1 MTEFIIRYRW
11 AIIAVSVALA
21 TGLGLLIPSS
31 ETDPDIRNYIPRS
44 LPSRVTNDSIE
55 KEFGVQDMI
64 IVLFTDSTILKSG
77 DLRQVKEVDR
87 ALSRMEGIGMV
98 NSLYTARK
106 IEGSD
111 GMMVVDPLIDRI
123 PETAEEM
130 ETLRQDILANRFAR
144 DIVVSSDMTAAAITG
159 TITSTVPEYET
170 LTRVDSVIAAQQG
183 EAQILTGGLPYIR
196 QFITGDVNHDAMI
209 LIPIAL
215 LIMLT
220 VLKLSL
226 GDWRSVL
233 IPFTVV
239 ILSTV
244 VTLGMIP
251 LLGWKFS
258 IIMCLAPIILIS
270 VANNYGIY
278 LVSRHQELSRS
289 DLPVTGKEMVRS
301 ITSSLNMP
309 ILFSGLTTIAGLL
322 GLLTHSIIPARQV
335 GILAAAG
342 VTLALAMS
350 LLLIPAL
357 IYMQHTPGRKPRRP
371 RSEKNDLISRS
382 LAKISAV
389 VIRRPGRVLLVSLVL
404 TLLVGTGMVFLRID
418 TNQENFFPH
427 KHPVRRAS
435 EIINTKFGGSQTI
448 SVMISGD
455 IKDPVLMH
463 RIDDLTQHL
472 KGSEG
477 VGGVFSISDVVR
489 EMSKALYEPTE
500 EGYDMIPAS
509 SAAIAQMFEL
519 YNMSGDPDDFKQLMN
534 FENTKAHLL
543 VRLSQPDNKIVR
555 DLRDDIK
562 SYTADFP
569 ARVTT
574 GGYAIIMIDFAQ
586 KIINGQVSSLAF
598 ALIIVLILLAIIF
611 RSLKG
616 GLIGSIPLAAS
627 IIIQFGVM
635 GITGVAIDAATALLS
650 SIMIGVGVDFTI
662 QFLWKYKNELKR
674 GKTQPEAIS
683 ETYRTTGRSIV
694 INGLSV
700 MAGFSATLFSG
711 FLSIRFF
718 GYLTLL
724 AIGSCLIYAIIVMPA
739 FMLWFKPRFIE
750 ANMKRINKNKEENE
764 KNVIPISSSIGSVT
778 AGYIGTAVR
787 SRAADGQES

>member
-1 MTEFIIRYRW
+1 MTDFIIKYRW
-11 AIIAVSVALA
+11 AIISVSVAMA
-21 TGLGLLIPSS
+21 VVLGLLIPSS
-31 ETDPDIRNYIPRS
+31 ETDPDIRNYIPRN
-44 LPSRVTNDSIE
+44 LDSRVTNDSIE

-64 IVLFTDSTILKSG
+64 MVLFTDSSVLNPG

-87 ALSRMEGIGMV
+87 ALSRMEGIGTV
-98 NSLYTARK
+98 NSIYTARK
-106 IEGSD
+106 IEGRD
-111 GMMVVDPLIDRI
+111 GMMVVDPLIERI
-123 PETAEEM
+123 PETTEGL

-159 TITSTVPEYET
+159 TINSTVPEYET
-170 LTRVDSVIAAQQG
+170 LSKIDSVIAVQQG
-183 EAQILTGGLPYIR
+183 DAQILTGGLPYIR
-196 QFITGDVNHDAMI
+196 QFISSDVNHDAMI
-209 LIPIAL
+209 LIPVAL

-226 GDWRSVL
+226 GDWRSVF

-244 VTLGMIP
+244 ITLGMIP

-278 LVSRHQELSRS
+278 LVSRHQELRRS
-289 DLPVTGKEMVRS
+289 DLPVTGKEMIRS
-301 ITSSLNMP
+301 ITGSLNMP

-342 VTLALAMS
+342 VSLALAMS

-357 IYMQHTPGRKPRRP
+357 IYMQHTPGKKPPRP
-371 RSEKNDLISRS
+371 KSGKNDLISRA
-382 LAKISAV
+382 LAGISSV

-404 TLLVGTGMVFLRID
+404 TLLIGTGMVFLKID

-455 IKDPVLMH
+455 IKDPVLMKK
-463 RIDDLTQHL
+463 IDDLTQHL

-500 EGYDMIPAS
+500 EGYDMTPS
-509 SAAIAQMFEL
+509 TSAAIAQMFEL
-519 YNMSGDPDDFKQLMN
+519 YNMSGNPDDFKQLMN

-569 ARVTT
+569 ATVTT

-611 RSLKG
+611 RSVKG
-616 GLIGSIPLAAS
+616 GLTGLIPLAAS

-662 QFLWKYKNELKR
+662 QFLWRYRSELRK
-674 GKTQPEAIS
+674 GATQHEAVIT
-683 ETYRTTGRSIV
+683 TYRTTGRSIV

-700 MAGFSATLFSG
+700 MAGFSATLLSG

-739 FMLWFKPRFIE
+739 FMLWFKPTFIE
-750 ANMKRINKNKEENE
+750 SNLKRINKNEENNE
-764 KNVIPISSSIGSVT
+764 KDVIPIGSGAGAVT
-778 AGYIGTAVR
+778 AGLIGTAVR
-787 SRAADGQES
+787 SRTADGQKS

>member
-569 ARVTT
+569 ASVTT

-750 ANMKRINKNKEENE
+750 ANMKRTNKNKEENE

>member
-1 MTEFIIRYRW
+1 MTDFIIKYRW
-11 AIIAVSVALA
+11 AIIAMSFALA
-21 TGLGLLIPSS
+21 AGLGLLIPSS
-31 ETDPDIRNYIPRS
+31 ETDPDIRNYIPHNM
-44 LPSRVTNDSIE
+44 PSRVTNDSIE

-64 IVLFTDSTILKSG
+64 IVLFTDSTILKPG

-87 ALSRMEGIGMV
+87 AMSRMEGIGMV
-98 NSLYTARK
+98 NSLFTARK
-106 IEGSD
+106 IEGID

-130 ETLRQDILANRFAR
+130 ETLMQDILANRFAR
-144 DIVVSSDMTAAAITG
+144 DIVMSSDMTAAAITG
-159 TITSTVPEYET
+159 TITSTVSEYET
-170 LTRVDSVIAAQQG
+170 LNRIDSVIAAQHG
-183 EAQILTGGLPYIR
+183 DAQILTGGLPYIR
-196 QFITGDVNHDAMI
+196 QFINGDVNHDAMI

-226 GDWRSVL
+226 GNWRSVL

-244 VTLGMIP
+244 ITLGMIP

-258 IIMCLAPIILIS
+258 IIMSLAPIILIS

-289 DLPVTGKEMVRS
+289 DLPVTGKEMVRA
-301 ITSSLNMP
+301 ITGSLNMP

-335 GILAAAG
+335 GILAATG

-350 LLLIPAL
+350 LLMIPAL
-357 IYMQHTPGRKPRRP
+357 IYMQHTPGRKPLPRR
-371 RSEKNDLISRS
+371 SVKDDLISRT
-382 LAKISAV
+382 LAMISSV
-389 VIRRPGRVLLVSLVL
+389 VKRRPGRVLLVSMVL
-404 TLLVGTGMVFLRID
+404 TLLIGTGMFFLRID

-427 KHPVRRAS
+427 KHPIRRAS
-435 EIINTKFGGSQTI
+435 EIINSKFGGSQTV

-455 IKDPVLMH
+455 IKDPVLMQK
-463 RIDDLTQHL
+463 IDDLTQHL

-489 EMSKALYEPTE
+489 EMSKALYEPAE
-500 EGYDMIPAS
+500 EGYDMIPSS

-519 YNMSGDPDDFKQLMN
+519 YNMSGNPDDFKQLMN
-534 FENTKAHLL
+534 FDNTKAHLL
-543 VRLSQPDNKIVR
+543 VRLSKPDNKIVR

-562 SYTADFP
+562 SFTADFP
-569 ARVTT
+569 ASVTT

-586 KIINGQVSSLAF
+586 KIINGQVSSLAL
-598 ALIIVLILLAIIF
+598 ALIIVLILLTVIF

-662 QFLWKYKNELKR
+662 QFLWKYKNELRKGASR
-674 GKTQPEAIS
+674 EEAIS

-700 MAGFSATLFSG
+700 IAGFSATLFSG

-739 FMLWFKPRFIE
+739 FMLYFKPKFIE
-750 ANMKRINKNKEENE
+750 ANQKQINKNKEENE
-764 KNVIPISSSIGSVT
+764 KDVIPIVSSIGSVT
-778 AGYIGTAVR
+778 AGFIGTAVR